1 MKYIIKIKVTGKLPR
16 ENLHGEDSRKQ
27 HIKDI
32 WTSVKVMRSRSK
44 YGREVEGELEGT
56 LKEVQLEI

>member
-16 ENLHGEDSRKQ
+16 ESLHGEDSRKQ
-27 HIKDI
+27 RTKDI

-44 YGREVEGELEGT
+44 YGREVEGEVEGT
-56 LKEVQLEI
+56 LKEVQPEI